1 MAGGTTRSRAGRRCG
16 HEHRRVKYDN
26 YYLRGRRAGKPERH
40 HTGKRNAWKGTRK
53 QRANR
58 SPRKPGGPHR
68 AFSFHFPSL
77 GFGLVF
83 VVAASGGAFRY
94 PRSTS
99 QSQTRQRL
107 TDPIRRAGSSLRRN
121 CTGVRVCAWRPTRR
135 GVHVQLDTS
144 TVRDRHRLV
153 DHGTCVSTC
162 IFSTNSIACGRPG
175 TRQSG
180 RAMMMLDFIFSYYCI
195 LFSPQNCDIPP
206 PRCT

>member
-1 MAGGTTRSRAGRRCG
+1 M
-16 HEHRRVKYDN
+16 KYDN

-135 GVHVQLDTS
+135 GIHVQLDTTLVQYGTATASS
-144 TVRDRHRLV
+144 TTGLV
-153 DHGTCVSTC
+153 YRPVSSPQT
-162 IFSTNSIACGRPG
+162 
-175 TRQSG
+175 QSRAGG
-180 RAMMMLDFIFSYYCI
+180 RA
-195 LFSPQNCDIPP
+195 PGRVAGP
-206 PRCT
+206 